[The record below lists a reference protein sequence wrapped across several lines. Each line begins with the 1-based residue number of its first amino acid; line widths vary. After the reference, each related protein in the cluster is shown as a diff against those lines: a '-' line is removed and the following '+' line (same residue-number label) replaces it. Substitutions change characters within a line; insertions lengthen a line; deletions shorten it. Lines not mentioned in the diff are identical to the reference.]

1 MFTGIVQTKSPI
13 SFLECSPKLIRYAV
27 SLPTDLLKNLQIGA
41 SVCIHGVCQ
50 TVVEIKN
57 NDVFFQ
63 AIEDTLKR
71 TAIPSYKRGQLVNIE
86 RSAKMGDEIGGH
98 QLSGHVLGT
107 GEIID
112 IQSLSN
118 EQCVMSVRVPQDWM
132 KYILHKGYIAVN
144 GASLTVGDVYA
155 NDGIFT
161 LNLIPETLKI
171 TTFGAVNVG
180 ELVNIEI
187 DSQTQAIVETV
198 ERIMS
203 QMQLTNRSS

>member
-1 MFTGIVQTKSPI
+1 MFTGIVQTKAPI
-13 SFLECSPKLIRYAV
+13 SFVVSSPKLVRYAV
-27 SLPTDLLKNLQIGA
+27 SLPSDLLKNLQIGA
-41 SVCIHGVCQ
+41 SICIHGACQ

-57 NDVFFQ
+57 NEVYFQ

-71 TAIPSYKRGQLVNIE
+71 TTVPTYQVGQYVNIE

-112 IQSLSN
+112 IQSPSQ
-118 EQCVMSVRVPQDWM
+118 EQRVLSVRVPPTWM
-132 KYILHKGYIAVN
+132 KYILHKGFIAVN
-144 GASLTVGDVYA
+144 GASLTVGDVYP

-161 LNLIPETLKI
+161 LNLIPETLRI
-171 TTFGAVNVG
+171 TTFGEVKVG
-180 ELVNIEI
+180 DLVNIEI

-198 ERIMS
+198 ERILS
-203 QMQLTNRSS
+203 QMQLPSLSK